1 MNTTIQYSLLRIL
14 LFLASLLVL
23 WLVGLKNPLWLLL
36 AAATVSMLL
45 SLFLLSGLRE
55 RMSADVVQRVE
66 SRQAKKAAR
75 RESAPLDEDIEDAEV
90 GRRERPTPSA
100 STERPGRSTPAEDPD
115 AFR

>member
-55 RMSADVVQRVE
+55 RMSADVVRRVE
-66 SRQAKKAAR
+66 NRRQKKAAR
-75 RESAPLDEDIEDAEV
+75 RDGSPMDEDVEDAEV
-90 GRRERPTPSA
+90 GQRAPRRGA
-100 STERPGRSTPAEDPD
+100 QVEDPD